1 MVKLLVRQGERITIR
16 CPEQERVKRAIE
28 QERVEDIRN
37 NATERHSRIQVR
49 RLNEVKNNQI

>member
-1 MVKLLVRQGERITIR
+1 MRQGERITIR